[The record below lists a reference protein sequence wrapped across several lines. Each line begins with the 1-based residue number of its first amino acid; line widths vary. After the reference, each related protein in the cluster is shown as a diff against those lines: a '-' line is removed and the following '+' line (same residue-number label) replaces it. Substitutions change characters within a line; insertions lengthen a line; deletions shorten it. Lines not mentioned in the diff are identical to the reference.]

1 MLNISLVLSNWILLL
16 PIEYDIEIQR
26 RLPAALCV
34 NQNFTKDHE
43 PNIAEL
49 VNNGAYIDF
58 GFHGGGGQFGAGA
71 DSKEAVAMRDN
82 IAEHVW

>member
-1 MLNISLVLSNWILLL
+1 MACSLIFGVPSGDQPYLV
-16 PIEYDIEIQR
+16 IQKHPQN
-26 RLPAALCV
+26 LDVCA
-34 NQNFTKDHE
+34 NHNFTKDHE

-49 VNNGAYIDF
+49 DNNGAHIDF

>member
-1 MLNISLVLSNWILLL
+1 M
-16 PIEYDIEIQR
+16 PTEYDIEIQR
-26 RLPAALCV
+26 RLPAVLCV
-34 NQNFTKDHE
+34 NHNFTKDHE

-49 VNNGAYIDF
+49 DNNGAHIDF